1 MRKIIFAAILSLVTV
16 LCVSATVAEINNANS
31 IDYASS
37 VTATIAGDGEEI
49 DFDTKTLVVIYNLMP
64 QRVKDL
70 CTASYK
76 DIAPRIEKSKPFTYQ
91 GVRITP
97 VVTEDGTDLK
107 FSCNGHTVVVENYT
121 KAEFDAIFGI
131 YSYEIYPFHHF
142 NAVACRMRQQH

>member
-1 MRKIIFAAILSLVTV
+1 MRKIFFAAILSLVTV

-37 VTATIAGDGEEI
+37 MTATIAGDGEEI

-64 QRVKDL
+64 QKVKDL

-91 GVRITP
+91 GIRITP

-131 YSYEIYPFHHF
+131 
-142 NAVACRMRQQH
+142 

>member
-1 MRKIIFAAILSLVTV
+1 MRKIFFAAILSLVTV
-16 LCVSATVAEINNANS
+16 LCVSATVAEISNANS

-37 VTATIAGDGEEI
+37 VTATIAGDGEAI
-49 DFDTKTLVVIYNLMP
+49 DFETKSLVVIYNLMP
-64 QRVKDL
+64 QKVKDM

-97 VVTEDGTDLK
+97 IITEDGTDLK
-107 FSCNGHTVVVENYT
+107 FSCNGHTVVVEDYK

-131 YSYEIYPFHHF
+131 
-142 NAVACRMRQQH
+142 

>member
-1 MRKIIFAAILSLVTV
+1 MLVYLLRWMTLYSVNQKQLIIMRKIIFAAILSLVTV

-131 YSYEIYPFHHF
+131 
-142 NAVACRMRQQH
+142 